1 MTDKPLSY
9 DEVWDELRAGR
20 LSVSVL
26 AHLMRVD
33 EVFRAWCIRKHD
45 AEKRRQM
52 CGNDPS
58 PTQRD
63 RR

>member
-9 DEVWDELRAGR
+9 DAVWDELLAGR

-26 AHLMRVD
+26 AHLMRTD

-45 AEKRRQM
+45 EHQRRQQ

-58 PTQRD
+58 PTQR